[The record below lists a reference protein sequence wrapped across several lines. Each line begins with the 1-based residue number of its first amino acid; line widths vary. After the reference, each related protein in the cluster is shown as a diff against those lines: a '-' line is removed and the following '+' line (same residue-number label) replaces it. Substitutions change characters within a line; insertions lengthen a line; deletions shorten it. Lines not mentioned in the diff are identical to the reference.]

1 MSRRKADESSKWRA
15 LVPVLGVATQ
25 RGIAGNGSSWKVT
38 ARENSTVNG
47 LVALHVRC
55 ICIPSTTL
63 SCVTPI
69 THCGQNNQRCN
80 CNMPYSKGQWGCH
93 IKRRGG
99 KEKERIG
106 STAGTTVQRLHPKYE
121 ILRPRGR
128 AAARH
133 LTPEELNHSLKTKR
147 PQCRRRSPRGPRG
160 MRSGEAP
167 HTGGF
172 KSRRAGKFKCS
183 VDKLT

>member
-80 CNMPYSKGQWGCH
+80 CNMPCSKGAVGLSCQTQRRKRKRTDWEHSRYNCPGCCNQNT
-93 IKRRGG
+93 KFSDLAAEPRRGT
-99 KEKERIG
+99 
-106 STAGTTVQRLHPKYE
+106 S
-121 ILRPRGR
+121 
-128 AAARH
+128 
-133 LTPEELNHSLKTKR
+133 
-147 PQCRRRSPRGPRG
+147 RRRN
-160 MRSGEAP
+160 
-167 HTGGF
+167 
-172 KSRRAGKFKCS
+172 
-183 VDKLT
+183 